1 MKIGLISLGCAK
13 NLVDS
18 EMMLGLFKQANIEIV
33 NKPELADVI
42 VVNTCGF
49 IEDSKVEAINTIFE
63 MVDVKNKCGNKL
75 VVTGCLVERYK
86 EDLEK
91 EIPEVDAFIPIR
103 DYARFGSILS
113 SLFDTKLAESL
124 SPTVRLLSTPPYWA
138 YLRISDGCDNRCT
151 YCAIPLIRKGH
162 VSRPYDALLEE
173 ADILAKKGVKEL
185 VLISQDTTRYGRDI
199 NNDKSLL
206 PNLLED
212 LVMSK
217 KFDFIRFLYLYP
229 DEIQDELLD
238 VVAKY
243 DCITPYFDV
252 PIQHASTKVLTR
264 MNRRGNKDF
273 LQSLFKKIKEKVP
286 NAILRTTLIV
296 GFPGETDEDFNELI
310 EFINEVKFD
319 KLGVFKYS
327 PEEGTVGATFED
339 QIPDEIKSKRYIEV
353 VKAQE
358 KIALECN
365 KKHKGTIHKTLVT
378 GFDHKKNM
386 YIGRSYAFAPDDVD
400 GVIFFTSEQVLRE
413 GDIVNVLIENYF
425 IHDLIGK
432 RID

>member
-18 EMMLGLFKQANIEIV
+18 EMMLGLFKQANAEIV
-33 NKPELADVI
+33 NKPSDADVI
-42 VVNTCGF
+42 IVNTCGF

-63 MVDVKNKCGNKL
+63 MVEVKNKYHNKL

-103 DYARFGSILS
+103 DYAKFGAILS
-113 SLFDTKLAESL
+113 SLFDTKLEDSL
-124 SPTVRLLSTPPYWA
+124 SPTIRLLSTPPYWA

-162 VSRPYDALLEE
+162 ISRPYGALLEE

-212 LVMSK
+212 LAKSNN
-217 KFDFIRFLYLYP
+217 FDLIRFLYLYP

-252 PIQHASTKVLTR
+252 PIQHASSKVLSR
-264 MNRRGNKDF
+264 MNRRGNKEF

-310 EFINEVKFD
+310 EFINEIKFD

-327 PEEGTVGATFED
+327 PEEGTVGATFTD
-339 QIPDEIKSKRYIEV
+339 QIDDEIKTKRYIEV
-353 VKAQE
+353 VKTQE
-358 KIALECN
+358 KIALECS
-365 KKHKGTIHKTLVT
+365 KKHKGTTHKTLVT
-378 GFDHKKNM
+378 GYDYKKNM

-400 GVIFFTSEQVLRE
+400 GVIYFTSTKKLEN
-413 GDIVNVLIENYF
+413 GDIVDVLIENYF
-425 IHDLIGK
+425 THDLLGK
-432 RID
+432 VLD

>member
-18 EMMLGLFKQANIEIV
+18 EMMLGLFKQANAEIV
-33 NKPELADVI
+33 NKPSDADVI
-42 VVNTCGF
+42 IVNTCGF

-63 MVDVKNKCGNKL
+63 MVEVKNKYHNKL

-103 DYARFGSILS
+103 DYAKFGAILS
-113 SLFDTKLAESL
+113 SLFDTKLEDSL
-124 SPTVRLLSTPPYWA
+124 SPTIRLLSTPPYWA

-162 VSRPYDALLEE
+162 ISRPYDALLEE

-212 LVMSK
+212 LAKSN
-217 KFDFIRFLYLYP
+217 KFDLIRFLYLYP

-252 PIQHASTKVLTR
+252 PIQHASSKVLSR
-264 MNRRGNKDF
+264 MNRRGNKEF

-310 EFINEVKFD
+310 EFINEIKFD

-327 PEEGTVGATFED
+327 PEEGTVGATFTD
-339 QIPDEIKSKRYIEV
+339 QIDDEIKTKRYIEV
-353 VKAQE
+353 VKTQE
-358 KIALECN
+358 KIALECS
-365 KKHKGTIHKTLVT
+365 KKHKGTTHKTLVT
-378 GFDHKKNM
+378 GYDYKKNM
-386 YIGRSYAFAPDDVD
+386 YVGRSYAFAPDDVD
-400 GVIFFTSEQVLRE
+400 GVIYFTSTKKLEN
-413 GDIVNVLIENYF
+413 GDIVDVLIENYF
-425 IHDLIGK
+425 THDLLGK
-432 RID
+432 VLD